1 MKVLVTGGGGF
12 LGSAICKQLAAAGHA
27 VRSFSRNRHAALD
40 ALGVEQRLGDI
51 ASMELVIEASKGVDA
66 IMHCAAKVAPWGQ
79 VEDFYEAN
87 VRGTDNVLAACEL
100 NEIRKLVFTS
110 SPSVVQ
116 NGTDQEGI
124 TESAPYAQP
133 FMNAYAH
140 TKALAEQHVLA
151 ANGPQLATVVLRPQ
165 IVWGP
170 DDPTFLPAV
179 LARARAGRLR
189 FIGKTPKKI
198 DTIYIDNAADAHVL
212 ALEKLGVGSPI
223 AGKKYFIS
231 QGEPVFNEDLLN
243 GWLNAGG
250 FPPETR
256 RLPEAPL
263 RFLANAF
270 EGAYGALGIQKSPPL
285 TRFVVD
291 RMSTALWFDISAARN
306 ELGYAP
312 RVSLA
317 EGMARVAQHL
327 TRERLQGKG
336 VGYR

>member
-1 MKVLVTGGGGF
+1 MKILVTGGGGF
-12 LGSAICKQLAAAGHA
+12 LGSAICKQLAAARHSL
-27 VRSFSRNRHAALD
+27 RTLSRNRHPALD

-51 ASMELVIEASKGVDA
+51 AGLDNVLEASKGVEA
-66 IMHCAAKVAPWGQ
+66 VVHCAAKMAPWGPL
-79 VEDFYEAN
+79 EEFYETN

-100 NEIRKLVFTS
+100 NEIGRLVFTS

-140 TKALAEQHVLA
+140 TKALAEQRVLA

-170 DDPTFLPAV
+170 DDPTFLPLV
-179 LARARAGRLR
+179 LAKARTGKLR

-198 DTIYIDNAADAHVL
+198 DTVYIDNAAEAHVL
-212 ALEKLGVGSPI
+212 ALDKLAPGSAV
-223 AGKKYFIS
+223 AGKTYFIS
-231 QGEPVFNEDLLN
+231 QGEPVFNEDLIN

-256 RLPEAPL
+256 RLPEAPM

-270 EGAYGALGIQKSPPL
+270 EGIYGTLRIQKTPPL

-291 RMSTALWFDISAARN
+291 RLSTALWFDISAARRD
-306 ELGYAP
+306 LGYAP
-312 RVSLA
+312 KVSMA
-317 EGMARVAQHL
+317 EGMARLAQQL
-327 TRERLQGKG
+327 TRERLHK
-336 VGYR
+336 RETS